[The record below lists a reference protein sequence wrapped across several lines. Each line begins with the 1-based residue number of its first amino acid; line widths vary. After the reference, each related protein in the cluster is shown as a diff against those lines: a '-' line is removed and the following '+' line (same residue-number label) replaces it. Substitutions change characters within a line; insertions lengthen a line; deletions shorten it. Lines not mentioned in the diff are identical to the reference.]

1 MRVRAAASA
10 LAVSLA
16 VAAGVASAGPHA
28 VRAPKVTTP
37 PTFVVTGRGW
47 GHGVGMSQC
56 GALGYA
62 KHGRRYREILASYY
76 PGTVLARTPV
86 SRVRVLLADG
96 RRSLAVS
103 SRKAFTVR
111 DGKGTSYPLAAGRY
125 ELTTALTLKVGEKKK
140 PKRLPGP
147 LTFVPGGASLA
158 LEKPYRGQI
167 VVEVTG
173 GALRA
178 VNSVPL
184 EQYLYGVVP
193 LEIGTAGPADALKA
207 QAVAARSYALAERRS
222 GDFDLYPDTRSQV
235 YGGVGAEERSTS
247 TAVDQTVGEV
257 LTYRGKV
264 IAAYYS
270 ASSGGRTAA
279 VQDAWPG
286 SRPIPYLVS
295 VPDPYDS
302 VCSVHRWGPY
312 AFSSTELA
320 AKLRVR
326 ARLVDARVVVNP
338 SQRVSALVV
347 DSSAGRASIAGTTVR
362 RLLALRSTWF
372 RVGVLSLSRPAAPA
386 VSGSEVELTGLARG
400 VAGIGAVTVEQR
412 PLGAR
417 WTRLARVRPG
427 QQGAFA
433 LRVAPKRT
441 TDYRVVAGNFA
452 SQAVRVSVVPK
463 APSGP

>member
-1 MRVRAAASA
+1 MRARAAASA

-16 VAAGVASAGPHA
+16 AAAGVASAGPDA
-28 VRAPKVTTP
+28 GRPARVTTP
-37 PTFVVTGRGW
+37 PTFVLTGRGW

-76 PGTVLARTPV
+76 PGTALARTAV

-103 SRKAFTVR
+103 SRKAFMVR

-125 ELTTALTLKVGEKKK
+125 ELTTTLTLKVGEKK

-147 LTFVPGGASLA
+147 LTFVPGAASLA

-193 LEIGTAGPADALKA
+193 LEIGTTGPADALKA

-235 YGGVGAEERSTS
+235 YGGVGAEKRSTNA
-247 TAVDQTVGEV
+247 AVDETVGEV

-279 VQDAWPG
+279 VQDVWPG

-326 ARLVDARVVVNP
+326 GRLVDARVVVNP

-347 DSSAGRASIAGTTVR
+347 DSSAGRASLAGTTVR

-386 VSGSEVELTGLARG
+386 VSGSEVELTGVARG
-400 VAGIGAVTVEQR
+400 VAGIGAVAVEQR
-412 PLGAR
+412 PLGGR
-417 WTRLARVRPG
+417 WTRLGRVKPG

-441 TDYRVVAGNFA
+441 TDYRVVAGSVV
-452 SQAVRVSVVPK
+452 SQSVRVSVAPK
-463 APSGP
+463 ALSRP